1 MIFLKLPLVFKFET
15 RSPCVAQAGLGLILW
30 FKRAL
35 NSLGSCLSPLN
46 SVIATVSH
54 NGEKRAFLRDQI
66 ITSYPNT

>member
-15 RSPCVAQAGLGLILW
+15 RSSYVAQAGLGLILR

-35 NSLGSCLSPLN
+35 SSLGSCLSPLN

-54 NGEKRAFLRDQI
+54 DGEKCAFLRDQI
-66 ITSYPNT
+66 IPSCPNT